1 MDYWGVLSFAALFLV
16 SQKKVTNLGSLSATF
31 IYNNVNTKLVLA
43 GA

>member
-1 MDYWGVLSFAALFLV
+1 MDYWVVPSFAALFLV
-16 SQKKVTNLGSLSATF
+16 SWKKVTNLGSLASTF